1 VNIARAGMRIR
12 APGWL
17 TDLFEP
23 RLVMGVSPLGWGFR
37 NETWKVELADG
48 RRLAVTR
55 LAAAETTDA
64 AEAAEAIVARA
75 RLVQPRL
82 VAAGIPAPAVVDLE
96 SAAVAGL
103 LVTEFVEGIPGVELF
118 GEEGGAAALG
128 TMVGATW
135 RKLVSVDPASLPLLT
150 ISGLGIAERWLTQSE
165 RLELSTHVRDASKI
179 LADRAPG
186 FVHGDLVPVNIV
198 VRHRSLAALLDLGSV
213 RVADPLLD
221 AAWFDWI
228 VAFHHP
234 AEEAAAWRAFVTS
247 SGLDDQDATTRHLL
261 RILPLVQ
268 LVELLNDDRLA
279 AEQADHW
286 IRMLRACLARARCP
300 RRRRARRSP

>member
-1 VNIARAGMRIR
+1 
-12 APGWL
+12 
-17 TDLFEP
+17 
-23 RLVMGVSPLGWGFR
+23 MGVSPLGWGFC

-55 LAAAETTDA
+55 LAAGETT
-64 AEAAEAIVARA
+64 EAAEAIVARV

-96 SAAVAGL
+96 STAGSGL
-103 LVTEFVEGIPGVELF
+103 LVTEFVEGIPGAELF
-118 GEEGGAAALG
+118 GAEGGAALLG
-128 TMVGATW
+128 TVAGATW
-135 RKLVSVDPASLPLLT
+135 RRLVGVDPAGLPLVT
-150 ISGLGIAERWLTQSE
+150 ISGLGIAERWLTLSE
-165 RLELSTHVRDASKI
+165 RLELSTHVREASSI

-186 FVHGDLVPVNIV
+186 FVHGDLVPVNIL
-198 VRHRSLAALLDLGSV
+198 VRHRSLAALLDLESV

-234 AEEAAAWRAFVTS
+234 GEEAAAWRAFVTS
-247 SGLDDQDATTRHLL
+247 SGLDDRDATTRHLL

-268 LVELLNDDRLA
+268 LLELLDDDRLA
-279 AEQADHW
+279 AEQAAHW
-286 IRMLRACLARARCP
+286 IRMLRACLARAR
-300 RRRRARRSP
+300 